1 MLGGALTVTE
11 GATRYPLP
19 ASCKLIVCRYPLT
32 SSVAVAVA
40 CTPAPE
46 GGDIVTVG
54 AVRYAVPGE
63 TMLNPLTLPPVI
75 LAVTDGWIP
84 TDNWG
89 LPTVTVGVVPGYKS
103 PLVIRVMLPTWPDSL
118 SVDVAVGAWPVL
130 LSGASTTTTGGTLLY
145 PVGEC
150 NTLMADSR

>member
-1 MLGGALTVTE
+1 M
-11 GATRYPLP
+11 P
-19 ASCKLIVCRYPLT
+19 ASRVGDDHGIHHTIHHIGFCSCLNTLRGRDGDRRRTRVSTARVGHSKRHRVSILSLEIHGDRCRGLNAWWRTHRHRRSNQVPT

-84 TDNWG
+84 TDN
-89 LPTVTVGVVPGYKS
+89 
-103 PLVIRVMLPTWPDSL
+103 
-118 SVDVAVGAWPVL
+118 
-130 LSGASTTTTGGTLLY
+130 
-145 PVGEC
+145 
-150 NTLMADSR
+150 